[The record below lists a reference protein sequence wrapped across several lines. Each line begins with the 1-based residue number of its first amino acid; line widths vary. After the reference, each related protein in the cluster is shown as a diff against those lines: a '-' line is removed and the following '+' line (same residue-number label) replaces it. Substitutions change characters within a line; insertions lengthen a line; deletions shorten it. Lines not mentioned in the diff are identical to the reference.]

1 LGAIK
6 RDTKLQPIHASQKC
20 CLANLEVPSLAVQ
33 HHYKLNKGFNK
44 AQEKYLERKAV
55 RNNENKLASNLKHKV
70 CYTCRGKGHLGKDC
84 PNGNTSKSNLVNNI
98 HIQLRRP
105 HDGSCASRMIKSSS
119 TCSKAI
125 WVPKSLLTNLREPNS
140 TWVPKCA

>member
-1 LGAIK
+1 
-6 RDTKLQPIHASQKC
+6 
-20 CLANLEVPSLAVQ
+20 VQ

-84 PNGNTSKSNLVNNI
+84 PNGNTSKPNLVNNI
-98 HIQLRRP
+98 HI
-105 HDGSCASRMIKSSS
+105 
-119 TCSKAI
+119 
-125 WVPKSLLTNLREPNS
+125 
-140 TWVPKCA
+140 